1 MTDFLKNK
9 TKMNP
14 KQYYKKKNKLI
25 LRDRNMAEIKNKKQI
40 CVVIAGSV
48 DSGKSTFVGVLDQ
61 NKLDDGNGFARK
73 FVAKHKHEIECGRT
87 SDISVRSINTDEK
100 SIILVDLCGHAKYLK
115 TTLFGITGHFP
126 DYAIVMIAANRGV
139 LPMTKEHLGILLY
152 MKIPIIILVTKVDIA
167 PKNIYERTMKTIDK
181 IIKIP
186 KFKKKPLKINS
197 DKEFYFDND
206 KLKESENKS
215 IEYTKNIINLINN
228 DNKYVPIITISNK
241 TGYYLNVAKKFINM
255 LKPRKKW
262 NTKINGSIFY
272 IDSTFTPPGVGLVL
286 SGMLKGNDLKLGDTV
301 LIGPSRKEYIS
312 ANIWS
317 IHDNNKN
324 NIKVLESGNR
334 GCIAIR
340 INKKKN
346 FTRKNIRKG
355 MVCLSNESLTKNTCY
370 EFYATVDILNH
381 STTINNNYS
390 PVIHCGIIKQS
401 AKITILDNK
410 NLRTGDNS
418 QVKFTFLY
426 YPEFIEEGL
435 VFFFREGKTRG
446 VGLINSIV
454 PI

>member
-1 MTDFLKNK
+1 MTD
-9 TKMNP
+9 
-14 KQYYKKKNKLI
+14 
-25 LRDRNMAEIKNKKQI
+25 IKNREQI
-40 CVVIAGSV
+40 CVVVAGSV
-48 DSGKSTFVGVLDQ
+48 DSGKSTFVGVLEQ
-61 NKLDDGNGFARK
+61 NKLDDGNGFARR
-73 FVAKHKHEIECGRT
+73 FVAKHKHEIDCGRT
-87 SDISVRSINTDEK
+87 SDISVKSINTEKK

-126 DYAIVMIAANRGV
+126 DYAIVMVAANRGV
-139 LPMTKEHLGILLY
+139 LPMTREHLGILLY
-152 MKIPIIILVTKVDIA
+152 MKIPIIIFVTKVDIA
-167 PKNIYERTMKTIDK
+167 PKNIYKRTMKTINK
-181 IIKIP
+181 IIKFP
-186 KFKKKPLKINS
+186 KFKKKPLRINS
-197 DKEFYFDND
+197 DREFYFNTEE
-206 KLKESENKS
+206 LKEAELRS

-228 DNKYVPIITISNK
+228 DNNYIPIITISNK
-241 TGYYLNVAKKFINM
+241 TGYYINVTKKFINM

-286 SGMLKGNDLKLGDTV
+286 SGMLKGNDIKLGDTI
-301 LIGPSRKEYIS
+301 LIGPCSKEYIS

-324 NIKVLESGNR
+324 SIKVLENGKR

-346 FTRKNIRKG
+346 LTKKNIRKG
-355 MVCLSNESLTKNTCY
+355 MVCLSNEELTKNTCY

-401 AKITILDNK
+401 AKITIIDNK

-446 VGLINSIV
+446 VGIINSIV